1 MVFLKTCS
9 IVLILC
15 HTIKKNMQLET
26 SRKNVQSYIDKQMKF
41 LLLSLYM
48 PKHFSGKQNLFNI
61 FSVLQQVDINLIS
74 LFNEIREKYKM
85 LCQ

>member
-1 MVFLKTCS
+1 MVFLKTFS

-15 HTIKKNMQLET
+15 RTIKKNMQLET

-48 PKHFSGKQNLFNI
+48 PKTYQWKTKFIPHFFCTATSRYKFNK
-61 FSVLQQVDINLIS
+61 LIQS
-74 LFNEIREKYKM
+74 NTRKI
-85 LCQ
+85 